1 MGLADLH
8 IHSTYSWDSVSS
20 VRAILKYVSERTD
33 LDVIAITDHDEIR
46 GALEAQQLAPSY
58 GVQVITGSEISTL
71 EGHLL
76 AYFIEHKVSK
86 GLSLIETIQRVR
98 DQGGLCVAAH
108 PMARGA
114 PSLTAEAIRGA
125 LDHPAATG
133 VLVGIETFNG
143 GLFHRS
149 SNDLALA
156 LAQEMAEKHSNI
168 AMLANT
174 DSHTLFTIGQAASEF
189 SGTSPQD
196 LRRAMVLGKTN
207 PCVRQLSGAWDIIMG
222 WLPRYFLRNAG
233 WIAWNSAPSEPIRYV
248 RSSHIFSM
256 TAEN

>member
-20 VRAILKYVSERTD
+20 IRAILKYVQDNTD
-33 LDVIAITDHDEIR
+33 LDVISITDHDEIR
-46 GALEAQQLAPSY
+46 GSLEAQELAPLY
-58 GVQVITGSEISTL
+58 GVQVITGSEISTA

-76 AYFIEHKVSK
+76 AYFIERRIEA
-86 GLSLIETIQRVR
+86 GLSLLETIQRVR

-114 PSLTAEAIRGA
+114 LSLSANTIRKA
-125 LDHPAATG
+125 FQHPVSNG

-149 SNDLALA
+149 SNDLALD
-156 LAQEMAEKHSNI
+156 LAQEIARQQQNI

-174 DSHTLFTIGQAASEF
+174 DSHALFTIGQAANEF
-189 SGTSPQD
+189 TGKSQD
-196 LRRAMVLGKTN
+196 ELRSALVFGQTCPRVQ
-207 PCVRQLSGAWDIIMG
+207 QLSGPWSIITG
-222 WLPRYFLRNAG
+222 WLPRFVLRNIG
-233 WIAWNSAPSEPIRYV
+233 WIAWNAHPSEPIRYV
-248 RSSHIFSM
+248 RNSQIIS
-256 TAEN
+256 A

>member
-20 VRAILKYVSERTD
+20 IRAILKYVSENTD
-33 LDVIAITDHDEIR
+33 LDVIAITDHNEIR

-58 GVQVITGSEISTL
+58 GVQVIAGSEISTV

-76 AYFIEHKVSK
+76 AYFIERNIME
-86 GLSLIETIQRVR
+86 GLPLIETIQRVR
-98 DQGGLCVAAH
+98 DQGGICVAAH

-114 PSLTAEAIRGA
+114 SSLNAEAIRGA
-125 LDHPAATG
+125 FNHPATAG

-156 LAQEMAEKHSNI
+156 LAQEIAEQHPNI

-189 SGTSPQD
+189 NGTSPEE
-196 LRRAMVLGKTN
+196 LRRAMVFGMTL
-207 PCVRQLSGAWDIIMG
+207 PRVRQLSGAWAIIMG

-233 WIAWNSAPSEPIRYV
+233 WIAWNAAPSEPIRYV
-248 RSSHIFSM
+248 RNSRILSM